1 MIKLNTNCE
10 ILGVLAILDREEGG
24 EQAFNN
30 AGIPFESLLKLS
42 DIAG

>member
-1 MIKLNTNCE
+1 MIKSETNCE

-24 EQAFNN
+24 KEAFND
-30 AGIPFESLLKLS
+30 AGIPFESLLNLS